1 MRCPPRPELMA
12 EKIAYSPETLIKA
25 YALGVFPM
33 ADGANS
39 PDIHFYDPDM
49 QMDTLALARWGAAQG
64 HLVLLLDNFAWM
76 HTYKLRKL
84 LQVHGAPVIAV

>member
-49 QMDTLALARWGAAQG
+49 RALIPLELSGPNALHIRAACAGRCARTG
-64 HLVLLLDNFAWM
+64 FASLSTM
-76 HTYKLRKL
+76 PLPR
-84 LQVHGAPVIAV
+84 